1 MAAKKVIKEMMPVKK
16 WLSQPEA
23 EAFMDTSKNIF
34 MVVVVKNK
42 LSVRFIVAKK
52 YYNVDQLN
60 KLIEESEGL
69 N

>member
-23 EAFMDTSKNIF
+23 EAFMDMSKNIF